1 MDADSLTSNLQH
13 ISSFGVGLNQSQRS
27 ALETS
32 LIIAQVNHKF
42 SDVRFWGKISGIKE
56 DYFIV
61 YGINKDELN
70 GRKFLYSLNC
80 LDWLLLQDASEDS
93 MTKSELIRGRFI
105 GDPSY
110 EYEHVDV
117 QRIGEGDDAHDEE
130 TVFTIKEEERLAAI
144 VTRITNEF
152 IVPRGAY
159 IRSPHGRVFK
169 NNGFYGMN
177 ENDTAH
183 LTNWFHFRKDMKR
196 PMPKVSEL
204 ADVDPAIDFMD
215 TIENDIP
222 IGVWSVQNERG
233 LNTSLRNLN
242 WIGLIAFA
250 VPGSRFYGCTYFG
263 TGEPNYDLPF
273 ML

>member
-1 MDADSLTSNLQH
+1 MDTGTLTSHLKQ
-13 ISSFGVGLNQSQRS
+13 ISSFGVGLNQSQKS
-27 ALETS
+27 ALDTS
-32 LIIAQVNHKF
+32 LVIAQVNHKF
-42 SDVRFWGKISGIKE
+42 SDLRFWGKISGIKE

-61 YGINKDELN
+61 YGINKDELHS
-70 GRKFLYSLNC
+70 RKFLYSLNC

-93 MTKSELIRGRFI
+93 MTKSEVIRGRFI

-152 IVPRGAY
+152 TVPRGAF
-159 IRSPHGRVFK
+159 IKSPEGRVFK
-169 NNGFYGMN
+169 NHSFHGLSEN
-177 ENDTAH
+177 ECSH
-183 LTNWFHFRKDMKR
+183 LSNWFHFRDETKHE
-196 PMPKVSEL
+196 MPKVTEL
-204 ADVDPAIDFMD
+204 ATVDPAIDFMD

-222 IGVWSVQNERG
+222 LGVWSVQNERG
-233 LNTSLRNLN
+233 VNIVLRNMN
-242 WIGLIAFA
+242 WLGLIAYA
-250 VPGSRFYGCTYFG
+250 VPGTRFYGCTYFG
-263 TGEPNYDLPF
+263 TGEPNYDIPF